1 DLDAFVLFS
10 SAASTLGSAGQGNYA
25 AANAFLDG
33 LAENRRARGLA
44 GVSVAWGLW
53 GGGGLAESKEAIR
66 SRMRRL
72 PMPALDPQLAVRA
85 LGEVLEQSDAVVTVM
100 DIDWARLAAATGAV
114 DLQRRPLVRDLPEVR
129 GLAAAG
135 AGSVDVVHGE
145 GELGRRLTGMDR
157 AEQDRVLT
165 DVVRTEAAVV
175 LGHASAA
182 AVQARHA
189 FKELGFDSL
198 TAVELRNRL
207 NAATGLRLPATLIFD
222 YPTPVAL
229 ATWLRTEL
237 VQDEAVSAPVLTELD
252 RLEAALRAESLDE
265 PAREEAADRLRR
277 LLDALGVQDA
287 DMSKKRREAQLDA
300 ATDDELFALVDEL
313 D

>member
-1 DLDAFVLFS
+1 
-10 SAASTLGSAGQGNYA
+10 
-25 AANAFLDG
+25 
-33 LAENRRARGLA
+33 
-44 GVSVAWGLW
+44 
-53 GGGGLAESKEAIR
+53 
-66 SRMRRL
+66 
-72 PMPALDPQLAVRA
+72 MPALDPQLAVRA

-252 RLEAALRAESLDE
+252 RLEAALLDE